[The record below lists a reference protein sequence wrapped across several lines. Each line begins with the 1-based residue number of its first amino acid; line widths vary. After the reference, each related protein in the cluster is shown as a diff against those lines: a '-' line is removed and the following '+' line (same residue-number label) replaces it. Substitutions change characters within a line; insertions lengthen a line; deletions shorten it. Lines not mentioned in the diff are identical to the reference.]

1 MAGRGTV
8 FASGQTVFLK
18 MTNDDKKSP
27 MEFPCRFPIKAMGR
41 RSADFELLVKEIV
54 LKHAQLW
61 PDEPIRLAPS
71 KAGNFVSVTAV
82 VDAQSKEQLDA
93 IYQDLTDCGQVLM
106 AL

>member
-1 MAGRGTV
+1 MMMND
-8 FASGQTVFLK
+8 GQ
-18 MTNDDKKSP
+18 KSP
-27 MEFPCRFPIKAMGR
+27 LEFPCRFPVKAMGR
-41 RSADFELLVKEIV
+41 HSNEFETLVKEIV

-93 IYQDLTDCGQVLM
+93 IYQDLTDSDQVLM